1 MTRTS
6 ARTLAGAQLL
16 LDLPATLFFD
26 PAVES
31 IDSCSPAGDRF
42 AASLWPDRMAV
53 GTLVIGP
60 PGGSLLHNAG
70 LAAFRAESEARAAAR
85 RLRTRLA

>member
-1 MTRTS
+1 M
-6 ARTLAGAQLL
+6 
-16 LDLPATLFFD
+16 LDLPGSLLED
-26 PAVES
+26 PDVAM

-42 AASLWPDRMAV
+42 AASLWPDRMSV
-53 GTLVIGP
+53 GTLVVGP

-70 LAAFRAESEARAAAR
+70 LAAFRAEIEARAAAR